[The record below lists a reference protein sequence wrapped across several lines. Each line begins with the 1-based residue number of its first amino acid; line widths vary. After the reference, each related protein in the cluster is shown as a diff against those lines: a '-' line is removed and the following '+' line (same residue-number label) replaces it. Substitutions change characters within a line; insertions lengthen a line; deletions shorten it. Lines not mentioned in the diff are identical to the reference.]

1 MAGCPWGQR
10 IDEAIVPRPAMA
22 DLRWPTPRLPDL
34 RGPDLRGPDLQ
45 WPDLQWSNP
54 QWSDLQW
61 SDLQSHELPNLATG
75 PAQDPTKL
83 VLDRL
88 GQQ

>member
-1 MAGCPWGQR
+1 MA
-10 IDEAIVPRPAMA
+10 
-22 DLRWPTPRLPDL
+22 
-34 RGPDLRGPDLQ
+34 
-45 WPDLQWSNP
+45 DLQWSDL
-54 QWSDLQW
+54 QWSDLQWSDPQW